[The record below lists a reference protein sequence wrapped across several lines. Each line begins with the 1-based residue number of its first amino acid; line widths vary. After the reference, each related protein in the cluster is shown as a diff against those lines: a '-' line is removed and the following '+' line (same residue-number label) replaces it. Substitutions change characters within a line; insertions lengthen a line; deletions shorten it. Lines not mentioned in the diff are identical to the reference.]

1 MDERFINFDSKSSLT
16 DFNCVIN
23 EANVGLPEKSKTRIQ
38 IPNTSLYYDYA
49 NIFGDVYSERTLEY
63 TFLICDV
70 NALNTIE
77 LEHRKGMIAN
87 WLIPGSQHLL
97 QDSAIPGYYFKAE
110 VQSSPEYTDNTDYAF
125 FKVSFICYP
134 FRIRNFEEGKDTWD
148 TFDFDNDVAQDTS
161 FSISE
166 SQKIMLINT
175 GSTVLSPGINVTG
188 NLSITMNDET
198 KTFTSGSYDDTGLVL
213 ERGENV
219 VNLSGSGTVQ
229 FHFTKE
235 VI

>member
-1 MDERFINFDSKSSLT
+1 MDERFINFDSKSSLA

-23 EANVGLPEKSKTRIQ
+23 EANVGLPEKNKTRIQ

-49 NIFGDVYSERTLEY
+49 KIFGDVYSERTLEY

-110 VQSSPEYTDNTDYAF
+110 VQSAPEYTDNIDYAF
-125 FKVSFICYP
+125 FKVSFTCYP
-134 FRIRNFEEGKDTWD
+134 FRIRNFEEGEDIWD

-161 FSISE
+161 FNVSGN
-166 SQKIMLINT
+166 QKILLVNT
-175 GSTVLSPGINVTG
+175 GATVLSPGINVTG
-188 NLSITMNDET
+188 SMTIAMNDET
-198 KTFTSGSYDDTGLVL
+198 KSFSSGNYTDTGLVL

-219 VNLSGSGTVQ
+219 VNLIGSGTVQ

>member
-1 MDERFINFDSKSSLT
+1 MDERFINFDSKSSLD
-16 DFNCVIN
+16 DFNCVIS
-23 EANVGLPEKSKTRIQ
+23 EANVGLPEKNKTRIQ
-38 IPNTSLYYDYA
+38 IPNTNLYYDYA
-49 NIFGDVYSERTLEY
+49 KIFGDVYSERTLEY

-70 NALNTIE
+70 NALNTVE

-110 VQSSPEYTDNTDYAF
+110 VQSTPEYTDNIDYAF
-125 FKVSFICYP
+125 FKVSFTCYP
-134 FRIRNFEEGKDTWD
+134 FRIRNFEEGEDIWD
-148 TFDFDNDVAQDTS
+148 TFDFDNDVAQNTS
-161 FSISE
+161 FNISG
-166 SQKIMLINT
+166 SKKILLINT
-175 GSTVLSPGINVTG
+175 GVTVLSPGINVTG
-188 NLSITMNDET
+188 SVTIAMNDEA
-198 KTFTSGSYDDTGLVL
+198 KSFAAGSYTDTGLVL

-219 VNLSGSGTVQ
+219 VNFIGSGTVQ

>member
-1 MDERFINFDSKSSLT
+1 MDERFINFDSKSSLD

-63 TFLICDV
+63 AFLICDV

-125 FKVSFICYP
+125 FKVSFTCYP
-134 FRIRNFEEGKDTWD
+134 FRIRNFEEGKDIWD

-161 FSISE
+161 FSISG
-166 SQKIMLINT
+166 SQKILLINT

-198 KTFTSGSYDDTGLVL
+198 KTFTSGSYTDTGLVL
-213 ERGENV
+213 ERGKNV